1 MPRNLIGD
9 PPFAPVLLFD
19 ENRDFTVDD
28 LYCIARER
36 PNGVSICI
44 RYPEGP
50 PKRGGYF
57 FHVVPTSNQ
66 DEKFN
71 LYDFESRLITEFT
84 SEALTKFI
92 NHCTGR
98 RFDEPVF
105 TLCQTDLNFLK
116 DAEADA
122 SASGHWRYA
131 PVALLP
137 LGSRPTDICRS

>member
-28 LYCIARER
+28 LSRIARNR

-57 FHVVPTSNQ
+57 FHFAPVADQ
-66 DEKFN
+66 RDEFN
-71 LYDFESRLITEFT
+71 LYDFERRLVAVFT
-84 SEALTKFI
+84 AEALTVFI

-98 RFDEPVF
+98 RFDERSF
-105 TLCQTDLNFLK
+105 TLCQKELNFLK
-116 DAEADA
+116 DAEPDA
-122 SASGHWRYA
+122 
-131 PVALLP
+131 
-137 LGSRPTDICRS
+137 

>member
-28 LYCIARER
+28 LSRIARER

-57 FHVVPTSNQ
+57 FHVAPATDQ
-66 DEKFN
+66 GDEFN
-71 LYDFESRLITEFT
+71 LYDFERRLVTVFT
-84 SEALTKFI
+84 AEALVAFI

-98 RFDEPVF
+98 RFDERSF
-105 TLCQTDLNFLK
+105 TLCQTALNFLK
-116 DAEADA
+116 DAEPDA
-122 SASGHWRYA
+122 
-131 PVALLP
+131 
-137 LGSRPTDICRS
+137 

>member
-28 LYCIARER
+28 LSRIARER
-36 PNGVSICI
+36 TNGVSICI

-57 FHVVPTSNQ
+57 FHVEPATDQ
-66 DEKFN
+66 GDKFN
-71 LYDFESRLITEFT
+71 LYDFEGRLVTVFT
-84 SEALTKFI
+84 AEALTTFI

-98 RFDEPVF
+98 RFDEPSF
-105 TLCQTDLNFLK
+105 TLCQTELNFLK
-116 DAEADA
+116 DAGPDA
-122 SASGHWRYA
+122 SASGRWHYA
-131 PVALLP
+131 PAALLP
-137 LGSRPTDICRS
+137 YASRPTDTCRS